1 MSPELLDK
9 ILKKA
14 TAECEVTAFEL
25 YNWTEPLLHPKL
37 PELIRIVRSYG
48 VRCGL
53 SANLNVIKNMEGI
66 LGANPTYLTISVSG
80 FTQDGYAMT
89 HARGKIDLV
98 KQNMAEVARAK
109 DRTGATMEVRVA
121 FHRYLGNHQD
131 ELEMKEYTES
141 LGFRFD
147 PEWAYLMPL
156 EKVLAYTAPDS
167 IDVELTDQDRDL
179 IDRLAMPLAPSI
191 AACTKHRQ
199 KPCVLRDAR
208 MALTFQ
214 GDVMLCCTVYDQ
226 SQYKLA
232 SFLETPLENLQEMKY
247 RHRMCESCMTHG
259 IHVLFTYGTEEL
271 DEVALENVAKH
282 YPDTRLIGMHAL
294 MRKARPRGIYRLAR
308 KVRRKCQNFL
318 ARFSTAPRPLG

>member
-1 MSPELLDK
+1 MGHMQTLVDPSKPIGSLIEWKRLNPENRFLFNVDILGQCNLRCPSCPIGNSTNIKNPTGYMSPDLLDK

-80 FTQDGYAMT
+80 FTQDGYGMT

-131 ELEMKEYTES
+131 ELEMKEYTE
-141 LGFRFD
+141 LLRFRFD

-179 IDRLAMPLAPSI
+179 IDRLADVKITDAGVEVSF
-191 AACTKHRQ
+191 HRRAHL
-199 KPCVLRDAR
+199 PII
-208 MALTFQ
+208 
-214 GDVMLCCTVYDQ
+214 
-226 SQYKLA
+226 LA
-232 SFLETPLENLQEMKY
+232 SGLKNEP
-247 RHRMCESCMTHG
+247 S
-259 IHVLFTYGTEEL
+259 
-271 DEVALENVAKH
+271 
-282 YPDTRLIGMHAL
+282 P
-294 MRKARPRGIYRLAR
+294 
-308 KVRRKCQNFL
+308 
-318 ARFSTAPRPLG
+318 